1 MAKKLLNENTI
12 RRFMKLA
19 DMNRLSETFID
30 ELEEDDSL
38 EEEMPPYARD
48 EPELDLPPGEV
59 PEDDVDVD
67 ADVEGECPEPAR
79 EDLLQVGIEALAKAW
94 GVEVD
99 FGGDAEEVE
108 DVDVDVEP
116 VPEPE
121 LPGPEEELMEKVL
134 QTLDKA
140 NIEVVDE
147 ERLKENLVKQ
157 ITARVAKRI
166 LEEKF

>member
-1 MAKKLLNENTI
+1 
-12 RRFMKLA
+12 
-19 DMNRLSETFID
+19 
-30 ELEEDDSL
+30 
-38 EEEMPPYARD
+38 
-48 EPELDLPPGEV
+48 
-59 PEDDVDVD
+59 
-67 ADVEGECPEPAR
+67 
-79 EDLLQVGIEALAKAW
+79 
-94 GVEVD
+94 
-99 FGGDAEEVE
+99 
-108 DVDVDVEP
+108 DVEP